1 MIVNLIT
8 HRACLG
14 HCNPPWHPE
23 SPARLEAVEAALS
36 SGPVERGVAHWV
48 EAPRA
53 AREDVLRVHA
63 ADHIARFEALDQAG
77 GGALD
82 PDTYLGPGSLEAAW
96 RAAGAA
102 VRAAELALAGGGAA
116 FCPVRPPGHHATPSR
131 AMGFCL
137 FNNVAVAAMAARRA
151 GARRVLIVDWDLH
164 HGNGTQDSF
173 WNDPDVL
180 YFSTHQYP
188 FYPGTGGAAEVGGP
202 QALGHTINV
211 PWPAGC
217 GDAEYLAAFDR
228 VLLPIARRFAPDL
241 VLVSAG
247 FDAAA
252 GDPLGEM
259 RLTPAGYAAMTQRL
273 RPLAGGRLVLALEG
287 GYNLDA
293 IARSAEACLRVL
305 LDEEPP
311 EESAPQAPLAM
322 ATNVLDAVQQSQG
335 ACWPGVFTDR
345 G

>member
-137 FNNVAVAAMAARRA
+137 FNNAAVAARAALERL
-151 GARRVLIVDWDLH
+151 GAERVLVVDWDVH
-164 HGNGTQDSF
+164 HGNGTADAFRTEPRVRYVS
-173 WNDPDVL
+173 L
-180 YFSTHQYP
+180 HQWPY
-188 FYPGTGGAAEVGGP
+188 YPGTGAEDDTGAGN
-202 QALGHTINV
+202 LFNV
-211 PWPAGC
+211 PRPPGLPRERYVA
-217 GDAEYLAAFDR
+217 DLLAAVDR
-228 VLLPIARRFAPDL
+228 AVTGFVPSL
-241 VLVSAG
+241 VIVSAG
-247 FDAAA
+247 FDALA
-252 GDPLGEM
+252 GDPLGGFTLEPDDYHD
-259 RLTPAGYAAMTQRL
+259 LTLAVRRRAGRAAMIS
-273 RPLAGGRLVLALEG
+273 VLEG
-287 GYNLDA
+287 GYDP
-293 IARSAEACLRVL
+293 ARLAAAAVRHVEA
-305 LDEEPP
+305 
-311 EESAPQAPLAM
+311 LA
-322 ATNVLDAVQQSQG
+322 S
-335 ACWPGVFTDR
+335 
-345 G
+345 

>member
-1 MIVNLIT
+1 VIVNLIT

-137 FNNVAVAAMAARRA
+137 FNNAAVAARAALERL
-151 GARRVLIVDWDLH
+151 GAERVLVVDWDVH
-164 HGNGTQDSF
+164 HGNGTADAFRTEPRVRYVS
-173 WNDPDVL
+173 L
-180 YFSTHQYP
+180 HQWPY
-188 FYPGTGGAAEVGGP
+188 YPGTGAEDDTGAGN
-202 QALGHTINV
+202 LFNV
-211 PWPAGC
+211 PRPPGLPRERYVA
-217 GDAEYLAAFDR
+217 DLLAAVDR
-228 VLLPIARRFAPDL
+228 AVTGFVPSL
-241 VLVSAG
+241 VIVSAG
-247 FDAAA
+247 FDALA
-252 GDPLGEM
+252 GDPLGGFTLEPDDYHD
-259 RLTPAGYAAMTQRL
+259 LTLAVRRRAGRAAMIS
-273 RPLAGGRLVLALEG
+273 VLEG
-287 GYNLDA
+287 GYDP
-293 IARSAEACLRVL
+293 ARLAAAAVRHVEA
-305 LDEEPP
+305 
-311 EESAPQAPLAM
+311 LA
-322 ATNVLDAVQQSQG
+322 S
-335 ACWPGVFTDR
+335 
-345 G
+345 